1 MIQQVVKNQLML
13 GLALLVL
20 PNDSISTMKNKPVE
34 RLFILDA
41 VEIVTDS
48 RLLSLVLVLALAVS
62 RENLF
67 SSI

>member
-1 MIQQVVKNQLML
+1 MIQQVVKNQLTL

-20 PNDSISTMKNKPVE
+20 PNDSISMLKNKPVE
-34 RLFILDA
+34 RSFTLDA

-48 RLLSLVLVLALAVS
+48 RPSSLVLVLALAVS

-67 SSI
+67 PSI

>member
-20 PNDSISTMKNKPVE
+20 LNDSISTMKNKRVE
-34 RLFILDA
+34 RSFILDA

-48 RLLSLVLVLALAVS
+48 RPLSLVLVLALAVS

>member
-20 PNDSISTMKNKPVE
+20 LNDSISTMKNKPVE
-34 RLFILDA
+34 RSFILDA

-48 RLLSLVLVLALAVS
+48 RPLSLVLVLALAVS

>member
-34 RLFILDA
+34 RSFILDA

-48 RLLSLVLVLALAVS
+48 RPLSLVLVLALAVS